1 MFRPIPSSG
10 SGRSRS
16 RLPEGFVAASELEG
30 GATISGAVSV
40 LRFCVFAFCV
50 FAFLFHFSNV
60 LKMEREKKKKKM
72 K

>member
-1 MFRPIPSSG
+1 MFRPIPSG

-30 GATISGAVSV
+30 GETISGAVRF
-40 LRFCVFAFCV
+40 LRFCVLR
-50 FAFLFHFSNV
+50 FAFLRFLIHFSNV
-60 LKMEREKKKKKM
+60 LKKERKKKKKKM